1 MLFRECLDIPCGI
14 RFMFDDLQLQSAC
27 GRTRLLHSPMMQT
40 REDVEKAYK
49 TLGDCYKTL
58 YSNTTPQVSSSLAAL
73 KHRLM
78 CLRDITGTLDRL
90 SRDVVLDDVDLFE
103 IKYVGLLAGHVS
115 EGVKALGL
123 EGVQIPDMEKVVS
136 ILDPEGMKIESFYVY
151 DIYSK
156 ELGRIRADIKKLQ
169 GLSPDVSVTSDRLL
183 ELIEKERLL
192 ERDIRENLSHLLKNH
207 IAEIR
212 LAIDAMGDLDVLL
225 AKCLQM
231 KMMGLCI
238 PVVSEDSETE
248 YKGMFHPF
256 IVHVYEN
263 QAALGG
269 KKKQFQPVDLRFG
282 LESVTIIGAN
292 MGGKSVVLKMAALN
306 QLLFQFG
313 FGVAAQSAKIDIK
326 EDIRV
331 CIGDDQDLSS
341 GLSSFAGE
349 VKAIDNVLKGMR
361 TGSRMLALIDEPA
374 RTTNP
379 IEGTALVRALLDIL
393 KDRRISVLMTTH
405 YNVPGDFFRRL
416 KVRGLV
422 EGKMDY
428 SLMETVEGEI
438 PHEAI
443 NVARSLDIDPLWLD
457 EAEKILAKE
466 DIGNN

>member
-1 MLFRECLDIPCGI
+1 MLFKECLDIPCGI

-27 GRTRLLHSPMMQT
+27 GRNRLLQSRFMQT
-40 REDVEKAYK
+40 DSEIQKAYD
-49 TLGDCYKTL
+49 TLGGCYHTL
-58 YSNTTPQVSSSLAAL
+58 YTDVRPEVSSALAAL

-90 SRDVVLDDVDLFE
+90 QKDVVLDDVDLFE
-103 IKYVGLLAGHVS
+103 IKYVGLLASHVR
-115 EGVKALGL
+115 EGVRTLGL
-123 EGVQIPDMEKVVS
+123 KGIEIPDMEKVVS
-136 ILDPEGMKIESFYVY
+136 ILDPEGMRIESFYVY

-169 GLSPDVSVTSDRLL
+169 GLSPDLSVTSDRLL

-207 IAEIR
+207 ISEIR
-212 LAIDAMGDLDVLL
+212 QAIDAMGDLDVLL

-231 KMMGLCI
+231 KMTGLCI
-238 PVVSEDSETE
+238 PEVSEDSTTE
-248 YKGMFHPF
+248 YKGMFHPYV
-256 IVHVYEN
+256 VHVYET
-263 QAALGG
+263 QASMGG
-269 KKKQFQPVDLRFG
+269 KKNTFQPVDLSFS

-313 FGVAAQSAKIDIK
+313 FGVAAASAKIDVK

-349 VKAIDNVLKGMR
+349 VKAIDNVLKGVR
-361 TGSRMLALIDEPA
+361 TGKRMLALIDEPA

-393 KDRRISVLMTTH
+393 KDRKISVLMTTH

-422 EGKMDY
+422 EGRMDY

-443 NVARSLDIDPLWLD
+443 NVARSLDIDPQWLD
-457 EAEKILAKE
+457 EAEKILAREKE
-466 DIGNN
+466 DN

>member
-1 MLFRECLDIPCGI
+1 MVDE
-14 RFMFDDLQLQSAC
+14 LQLQSSY
-27 GRTRLLHSPMMQT
+27 GRSRLLQSPFMT
-40 REDVEKAYK
+40 DRGEIEKA
-49 TLGDCYKTL
+49 LGRLEDCFRTL
-58 YSNTTPQVSSSLAAL
+58 YVDGDGKASSALASL

-78 CLRDITGTLDRL
+78 CLRDISGTLDRL

-103 IKYVGLLAGHVS
+103 IKYLALLAGNVAKD
-115 EGVKALGL
+115 VKALGL
-123 EGVQIPDMEKVVS
+123 AVDIPDLSPVVS

-156 ELGRIRADIKKLQ
+156 ELGRIRADIRKLQ
-169 GLSPDVSVTSDRLL
+169 GLSPELKLTSPRLL
-183 ELIEKERLL
+183 ELLEKERLV

-207 IAEIR
+207 LSGIKAGM
-212 LAIDAMGDLDVLL
+212 DAMGDLDILL
-225 AKCLQM
+225 AKALQM

-238 PVVSEDSETE
+238 PKVSDDCGTS
-248 YKGMFHPF
+248 YSGMFHPY
-256 IVHVYEN
+256 IVHVYQN
-263 QAALGG
+263 QAAVGG
-269 KKKQFQPVDLRFG
+269 KKRVFMPVDLQFG

-292 MGGKSVVLKMAALN
+292 MGGKSVVLKMTALN

-313 FGVAAQSAKIDIK
+313 FGVAAKSAVIDIK

-361 TGSRMLALIDEPA
+361 TGNRMLALIDEPA

-379 IEGTALVRALLDIL
+379 IEGTALVTALLNIL
-393 KDRRISVLMTTH
+393 KDKKISVLMTTH

-416 KVRGLV
+416 KVRGLTD
-422 EGKMDY
+422 GKMDY
-428 SLMETVEGEI
+428 TLIETSEGEI

-443 NVARSLDIDPLWLD
+443 NVARSLDIDPVWLG
-457 EAEKILAKE
+457 EAEKILNESK
-466 DIGNN
+466 D

>member
-1 MLFRECLDIPCGI
+1 MLLKECLDIPCGL
-14 RFMFDDLQLQSAC
+14 RFMVDELQLQSSY
-27 GRTRLLHSPMMQT
+27 GRSRLLQSPFMT
-40 REDVEKAYK
+40 ER
-49 TLGDCYKTL
+49 GDIEASLAVLENCYRTL
-58 YSNTTPQVSSSLAAL
+58 YVDGGGKASSALASL

-78 CLRDITGTLDRL
+78 CLRDISGTLDRL

-103 IKYVGLLAGHVS
+103 IKYLGLLASNVKA
-115 EGVKALGL
+115 EVKALAL
-123 EGVQIPDMEKVVS
+123 ASVDIPDLEPVVS
-136 ILDPEGMKIESFYVY
+136 ILDPEGMRIESFYVY
-151 DIYSK
+151 DAYSK
-156 ELGRIRADIKKLQ
+156 ELGRIRADIRKLQ
-169 GLSPDVSVTSDRLL
+169 GMSPDLKLTSPRLL
-183 ELIEKERLL
+183 ELLEKERLV

-207 IAEIR
+207 LSDIKAGM
-212 LAIDAMGDLDVLL
+212 DAMGDLDVLL
-225 AKCLQM
+225 AKALQI

-238 PVVSEDSETE
+238 PKVSEYGRTSYT
-248 YKGMFHPF
+248 GMFHPY
-256 IVHVYEN
+256 IVHVYQN
-263 QAALGG
+263 QAAVGG
-269 KKKQFQPVDLRFG
+269 KKRVFMPVDLQFG
-282 LESVTIIGAN
+282 IESVTIIGAN
-292 MGGKSVVLKMAALN
+292 MGGKSVVLKMTALN

-313 FGVAAQSAKIDIK
+313 FGVAAESASIDIK

-361 TGSRMLALIDEPA
+361 TGSRMLALVDEPA

-379 IEGTALVRALLDIL
+379 IEGTALVQALLDIL
-393 KDRRISVLMTTH
+393 RGKNLSVLMTTH

-428 SLMETVEGEI
+428 TLVETSEGEI

-457 EAEKILAKE
+457 EAEKILNENK
-466 DIGNN
+466 D

>member
-1 MLFRECLDIPCGI
+1 MVDE
-14 RFMFDDLQLQSAC
+14 LQLQSSY
-27 GRTRLLHSPMMQT
+27 GRSRLLQSPFMT
-40 REDVEKAYK
+40 ERGEIEKS
-49 TLGDCYKTL
+49 LGSLGECFRTL
-58 YSNTTPQVSSSLAAL
+58 YVDGDGKASSALASL

-78 CLRDITGTLDRL
+78 CLRDISGTLDRL

-103 IKYVGLLAGHVS
+103 IKYLALLAGNVAKD
-115 EGVKALGL
+115 VKALGL
-123 EGVQIPDMEKVVS
+123 AVEIPDLAPVVS

-156 ELGRIRADIKKLQ
+156 ELGRIRADIRKLQ
-169 GLSPDVSVTSDRLL
+169 GLSPELKLTSPRLL
-183 ELIEKERLL
+183 ELLEKERLV

-207 IAEIR
+207 LSEIR
-212 LAIDAMGDLDVLL
+212 AGMDAMGDLDVLL
-225 AKCLQM
+225 AKALQM

-238 PVVSEDSETE
+238 PKVSDDCGTS
-248 YKGMFHPF
+248 YKGMLHPY
-256 IVHVYEN
+256 IVHVYQN
-263 QAALGG
+263 QAAVGG
-269 KKKQFQPVDLRFG
+269 KKRVFMPVDLQFG

-292 MGGKSVVLKMAALN
+292 MGGKSVVLKMTALN

-313 FGVAAQSAKIDIK
+313 FGVAAKSAAIDIK

-361 TGSRMLALIDEPA
+361 TGNRMLALIDEPA

-379 IEGTALVRALLDIL
+379 IEGTALVTALLNIL
-393 KDRRISVLMTTH
+393 KDKKISVLMTTH

-416 KVRGLV
+416 KVRGLTD
-422 EGKMDY
+422 GKMDY
-428 SLMETVEGEI
+428 TLIETSEGEI

-443 NVARSLDIDPLWLD
+443 NVARSLDIDPVWLG
-457 EAEKILAKE
+457 EAEKILNESK
-466 DIGNN
+466 D